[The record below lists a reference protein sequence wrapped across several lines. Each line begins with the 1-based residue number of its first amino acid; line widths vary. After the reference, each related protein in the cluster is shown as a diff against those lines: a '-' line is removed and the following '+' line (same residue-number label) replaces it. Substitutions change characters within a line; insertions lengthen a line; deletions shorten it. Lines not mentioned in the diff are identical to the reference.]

1 MPRGR
6 GSAARAACQ
15 AKGDGTWNKWRG
27 PIPWGGSRLCR
38 ESPSTRL
45 TGEHGVLPF
54 TRKAITSLDRL
65 LSRPSPTAAKLSPHG
80 ARPNGCR
87 APTLVRL
94 HKTPFRE
101 GNCDSTGDH
110 HVIQKADLDE
120 VESSFE
126 LSRNLLIGYRR
137 LGYTARVW
145 MGHHQGR
152 SIF

>member
-1 MPRGR
+1 MGRKPFMPRKPIDALDR
-6 GSAARAACQ
+6 RAR
-15 AKGDGTWNKWRG
+15 
-27 PIPWGGSRLCR
+27 
-38 ESPSTRL
+38 
-45 TGEHGVLPF
+45 VLPF
-54 TRKAITSLDRL
+54 YAKGNHVFESTAV
-65 LSRPSPTAAKLSPHG
+65 SPVATAAKLSPHG